1 MAWWAKNLPANA
13 GDKGDKSL
21 TLGSGRFP
29 GEGNGNPLQYSCLE
43 ESHGPRRH
51 ENTAVQTKSLE
62 SEESNSCLFYP
73 LALEQITVSSC
84 VIFHL
89 SHRIVV
95 RIK

>member
-43 ESHGPRRH
+43 ESHGPRSLGGPRSTGLQRVGHH
-51 ENTAVQTKSLE
+51 EATKHACTQAKRRTGVSTAQDVKR
-62 SEESNSCLFYP
+62 
-73 LALEQITVSSC
+73 A
-84 VIFHL
+84 
-89 SHRIVV
+89 
-95 RIK
+95 

>member
-1 MAWWAKNLPANA
+1 M
-13 GDKGDKSL
+13 
-21 TLGSGRFP
+21 
-29 GEGNGNPLQYSCLE
+29 
-43 ESHGPRRH
+43 
-51 ENTAVQTKSLE
+51 QTKSLE